1 MAVVGKPGTGKSQL
15 LRQLIALV
23 PKGATPVVICFKGN
37 DASRFCGDKVLA
49 STIHSFLAETPA
61 SKIDSRSEPSKKF
74 CKKWE
79 NTRWLT
85 EKMGEPSDGSR
96 VHKLVLFIDE
106 FALIPKALMSLL
118 ERSIQKIHEKPIVG
132 HRVQVSRT
140 IMFGDLLQ
148 GKPIGETPVTCK
160 LFRDA
165 TPFILNRCM
174 RCDCPELETLIEWA
188 RRIRPRPATSLG
200 KKFGEMDQRIERKFY
215 DILLWHMARPTPPRG
230 LARMTLTGTNEDVA
244 VAVKVR
250 MSVEQKKKLLIV
262 VPKKT
267 RRKQTST
274 FGDDDDEG
282 DIELPC
288 RLDLMHKPVVK
299 DFEYYCTSTFRGTD
313 KETGEDTVIYNGMT
327 VTVKSVIFSDSTATA
342 GSDDE
347 SSGKSTSCASE
358 IRGKGNPKTGE
369 VEYIEIN
376 VGGRLVLTTAI
387 RQTTKTYVVWF
398 WPFVPDCAMTIA
410 RSQGRE
416 FSTGDVVLDMS
427 GVPLKSYFLMFVVAA
442 TRVRKMEQLRL
453 VNVDPE
459 TLRRSKAVLQI
470 TDRSSKYFDQQ
481 NFEWFR
487 AAQNQR
493 KKEEKIEFRDII
505 TPKPPPLPGDHGRDG
520 PPAKRHKRD

>member
-23 PKGATPVVICFKGN
+23 PKGAIPVVICFKGN

-74 CKKWE
+74 CKKWKD
-79 NTRWLT
+79 TRWLT

-148 GKPIGETPVTCK
+148 GKPIGKTPVTCN
-160 LFRDA
+160 LFKHA
-165 TPFILNRCM
+165 TRFVLNRCM
-174 RCDCPELETLIEWA
+174 RFDCPELHTVVEWA
-188 RRIRPRPATSLG
+188 RRIRLRPATPLG
-200 KKFGEMDQRIERKFY
+200 TQFAKTDQVIENKFY
-215 DILLWHMARPTPPRG
+215 DILQWHMARPSPARG
-230 LARMTLTGTNEDVA
+230 LARMTLTGTNKMVA
-244 VAVKVR
+244 LAVKVR
-250 MSVEQKKKLLIV
+250 MSVEQNKLLIV

-267 RRKQTST
+267 KRKKKSS
-274 FGDDDDEG
+274 FEDDDEED

-288 RLDLMHKPVVK
+288 ELTLMHKPVVK
-299 DFEYYCTSTFRGTD
+299 DFDYYCTSTFRGID
-313 KETGEDTVIYNGMT
+313 KETGEDAVIYNGMLA
-327 VTVKSVIFSDSTATA
+327 TVKSVIFSDPSATA
-342 GSDDE
+342 ASDDE
-347 SSGKSTSCASE
+347 SSGKLTTCASE
-358 IRGKGNPKTGE
+358 IRGKGNSKTGE
-369 VEYIEIN
+369 VEYVEVE

-387 RQTTKTYVVWF
+387 RQATKTYVVWF

-459 TLRRSKAVLQI
+459 TLRRSKTVLQI

-505 TPKPPPLPGDHGRDG
+505 TPKPPPLPNDHGRDG